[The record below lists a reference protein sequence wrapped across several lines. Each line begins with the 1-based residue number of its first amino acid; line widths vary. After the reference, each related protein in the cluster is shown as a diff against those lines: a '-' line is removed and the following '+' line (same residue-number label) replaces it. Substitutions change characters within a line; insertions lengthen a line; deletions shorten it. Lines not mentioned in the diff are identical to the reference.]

1 MKCIG
6 AETLILTVTNG
17 WVPASNIVVGEK
29 LFTVVKEAMND
40 GLNLQDF
47 TITGSN
53 FTETEVVKVEVSKKK
68 LIQFNDVDAKFS
80 ENQPM
85 FVKVG
90 DKVSYKN
97 SGDVQ
102 IGDILVWVEEDPSEI
117 SYLEVTSITKTE
129 DEHDVYDIRTSD
141 IPWYIA
147 GHFLTIA

>member
-1 MKCIG
+1 
-6 AETLILTVTNG
+6 
-17 WVPASNIVVGEK
+17 
-29 LFTVVKEAMND
+29 MND

-129 DEHDVYDIRTSD
+129 DEPDVYDIRTSD